1 MEMYISQ
8 PECYELREGSA
19 EGAPLCPYGN
29 RFEWV
34 GYDLE
39 RQEYV
44 RFTKTVFK
52 KLVQEKSEA

>member
-1 MEMYISQ
+1 MYISQ
-8 PECYELREGSA
+8 PERYELREGSA
-19 EGAPLCPYGN
+19 EGAPLYPYGN

>member
-1 MEMYISQ
+1 MYISQ
-8 PECYELREGSA
+8 PERYELREGSA